1 MRRLASRILFTATAG
16 VALCSAGCQK
26 TTDHW
31 GVAYSGQGAVALERK
46 EGPPM
51 PPPPQP
57 EVRVVERVVEV
68 PAKVPEGPTAKEIEL
83 QRKID
88 AMEVR
93 SRAMEDQ
100 SKAMKAEL
108 ERLKAEKAAGGSK

>member
-1 MRRLASRILFTATAG
+1 MRRLAFRILLTATAG
-16 VALCSAGCQK
+16 LALCSASCQK
-26 TTDHW
+26 TTDNW
-31 GVAYSGQGAVALERK
+31 GVAYSGQGAVALRRE

-57 EVRVVERVVEV
+57 EVRVVERIVEV
-68 PAKVPEGPTAKEIEL
+68 PAKAPEGPTPKEIEL

-88 AMEVR
+88 AMEAQ
-93 SRAMEDQ
+93 SRTMEDQ

-108 ERLKAEKAAGGSK
+108 ERLKAEKAASGSK